1 VEFTYRK
8 FSGEF
13 SLTCEYLGKCGS
25 CFYFDKDYQAQLE
38 IKKAQTIALLRPFYE
53 NEYEVF
59 ESDDSHF
66 RARAEFRIYK
76 DEGKLYYAMHDF
88 DKKLLP
94 IHNCPKVLHPIES
107 VMQGLIT
114 ALNGDEVLARKLYG
128 VEFLSGLSGEVL
140 VTLIYHKKLE
150 QEWIE
155 KAQRLEEKLGVYIIG
170 RSKKQKEVISQDY
183 IVETLNVEDCEYKYR
198 HYEASFTQP
207 NPKVNEK
214 MIKWAI
220 THADK
225 KGDLLESY
233 CGAGNFT
240 IALAKHYTS
249 VLANEISKKSIE
261 AAKHNCAL
269 NDVHNISFVRLS
281 SEELTQALNGVRT
294 FNRLKGIELD
304 GYDFQTVLVD
314 PPRAGLDEDT
324 MALIQNFEQIIYI
337 SCNPQTL
344 CENLTQLCKTHKVEN
359 AALFD
364 QFAFSKHIE
373 CGVILKKIGVGD
385 GM

>member
-1 VEFTYRK
+1 VEFAYRK

-25 CFYFDKDYQAQLE
+25 CFYFDKDYHAQLE
-38 IKKAQTIALLRPFYE
+38 IKKADTIALLQPFYE
-53 NEYEVF
+53 NEFEVF
-59 ESDDSHF
+59 ESEDSHF

-76 DEGKLYYAMHDF
+76 DAGKLYYAMHDF

-94 IHNCPKVLHPIES
+94 VHSCPKVLRPIEA
-107 VMQGLIT
+107 VMERLIV
-114 ALNGDEVLARKLYG
+114 ALNSDTVLSHKLYG
-128 VEFLSGLSGEVL
+128 AEFLSGLSGEVL

-150 QEWIE
+150 QEWIA
-155 KAQRLEEKLGVYIIG
+155 KAQKLEQTIGAFIIG
-170 RSKKQKEVISQDY
+170 RSKKQKEIISREY
-183 IVETLNVEDCEYKYR
+183 IVESLKIDDVTYKYR

-220 THADK
+220 THAEK

-240 IALAKHYTS
+240 IALAKHYDS
-249 VLANEISKKSIE
+249 VLATEISKKSID
-261 AAKHNCAL
+261 AAKHNCTL
-269 NDVHNISFVRLS
+269 NGVENISFVRLS
-281 SEELTQALNGVRT
+281 SQELTQALNGVRA
-294 FNRLKGIELD
+294 FNRLKGVALN
-304 GYDFQTVLVD
+304 GYDFHTALVD
-314 PPRAGLDEDT
+314 PPRAGLDDDT

-344 CENLTQLCKTHKVEN
+344 YDNLKQLCKTHKAVN

-373 CGVILKKIGVGD
+373 CGVILKKQE
-385 GM
+385 